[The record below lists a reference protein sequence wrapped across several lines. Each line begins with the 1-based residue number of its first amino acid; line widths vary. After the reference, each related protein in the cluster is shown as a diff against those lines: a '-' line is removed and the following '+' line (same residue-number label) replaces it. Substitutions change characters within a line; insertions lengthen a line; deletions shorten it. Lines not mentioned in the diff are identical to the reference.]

1 MPRTAAGAAAS
12 GATVATACMATGG
25 IGRAKKGGD
34 GAMEWGEWRNQTHP
48 ASPCSPLPIALF
60 WRVHSAIALHAAS
73 QCPLEQEEL
82 AFDQASDHLAE
93 TLAQTRFARD
103 IKLCSAKNHY
113 RKCRR
118 RPPPPPPESKP
129 RSQASTPPLRAT
141 PHYGCAACDVRKRI
155 AAAMASPDALLPPP
169 LPPPPADAHCQVP
182 TCRPPPVC
190 SPPIAVASSAK
201 SLAAQPCQR
210 RCSRCSSR

>member
-1 MPRTAAGAAAS
+1 
-12 GATVATACMATGG
+12 
-25 IGRAKKGGD
+25 
-34 GAMEWGEWRNQTHP
+34 MEWGEWRNQTHP

-118 RPPPPPPESKP
+118 RGGGAGAPAGGP
-129 RSQASTPPLRAT
+129 RAPRRGDHASD
-141 PHYGCAACDVRKRI
+141 H
-155 AAAMASPDALLPPP
+155 
-169 LPPPPADAHCQVP
+169 
-182 TCRPPPVC
+182 
-190 SPPIAVASSAK
+190 
-201 SLAAQPCQR
+201 LA
-210 RCSRCSSR
+210 